1 MSDLP
6 MVLTP
11 IDAESALVVVVDDDA
26 AARVSLERLLTVAGY
41 AVRSFESGL
50 AFLEAPDVPRAAC
63 VVTDLQMPLVSGLDL
78 QKALAARGIV
88 VPTVFVTG
96 FGTVPTSVQAMRE
109 GAVDFLEKP
118 ADPGALLDA
127 VERAVARGRTL
138 SARAGQAAE
147 VRARLEQLTPR
158 ERQVFEG
165 VVQGLPNKQIA
176 AQLGIAL
183 KTVKVHRGRVMQ
195 KMAAQSV
202 ADLVR
207 FAEALSGD

>member
-1 MSDLP
+1 MAGP
-6 MVLTP
+6 QP
-11 IDAESALVVVVDDDA
+11 GLVAVVDDDD
-26 AARVSLERLLTVAGY
+26 AARVSLVRLLEVSG
-41 AVRSFESGL
+41 FEAQAFDSGS
-50 AFLEAPDVPRAAC
+50 AFLEAADVGRVSC
-63 VVTDLQMPLVSGLDL
+63 VVTDLQMPGLSGLDL
-78 QKALAARGIV
+78 QKAMATRGIV
-88 VPTVFVTG
+88 VPMVFVTG
-96 FGTVPTSVQAMRE
+96 FGTVASGVQAMRD

-118 ADPGALLDA
+118 ADPGALLEA
-127 VERAVARGRTL
+127 VERAVARRQEMT
-138 SARAGQAAE
+138 ARAGQSA
-147 VRARLEQLTPR
+147 VLRQRLETLTGR

-207 FAEALSGD
+207 FAEALAQ

>member
-1 MSDLP
+1 MGEVGQATQP
-6 MVLTP
+6 M
-11 IDAESALVVVVDDDA
+11 VVVVDDDD
-26 AARVSLERLLTVAGY
+26 AARISLVRLLEVAGY
-41 AVRSFESGL
+41 EARDFDSGVS
-50 AFLEAPDVPRAAC
+50 FLESADVTAVSC
-63 VVTDLQMPLVSGLDL
+63 VVTDLQMPGVSGLEL
-78 QKALAARGIV
+78 QKALAARGVIM
-88 VPTVFVTG
+88 PMVFVTG
-96 FGTVPTSVQAMRE
+96 FGTVSASVQAMRD

-127 VERAVARGRTL
+127 VERAVATRE
-138 SARAGQAAE
+138 SQAARAGAAAE
-147 VRARLEQLTPR
+147 VQRRVALLTAR

-195 KMAAQSV
+195 KMEADSV

-207 FAEALSGD
+207 FAEMLGG

>member
-1 MSDLP
+1 MP
-6 MVLTP
+6 RV
-11 IDAESALVVVVDDDA
+11 AVVDDDD
-26 AARVSLERLLTVAGY
+26 AARISLVRLLEVAGY
-41 AVRSFESGL
+41 DARDFDSGSR
-50 AFLEAPDVPRAAC
+50 FLESAELTELSC
-63 VVTDLQMPLVSGLDL
+63 VVTDLQMPGVSGLDL
-78 QKALAARGIV
+78 QKALVGRGV
-88 VPTVFVTG
+88 LVPMVFVTG
-96 FGTVPTSVQAMRE
+96 FGTVSTSVQAMRD

-127 VERAVARGRTL
+127 VERAIAKRDIL
-138 SARAGQAAE
+138 AARAGAAAE
-147 VRARLEQLTPR
+147 VQRRVALLTAR

-195 KMAAQSV
+195 KMEADSV

-207 FAEALSGD
+207 FAETLGL

>member
-1 MSDLP
+1 
-6 MVLTP
+6 MVEAMVSP
-11 IDAESALVVVVDDDA
+11 PVVAVVDDDD
-26 AARVSLERLLTVAGY
+26 AARISLVRLLEVSGY
-41 AVRSFESGL
+41 ATRAYDSGSALLESADTG
-50 AFLEAPDVPRAAC
+50 VVSC
-63 VVTDLQMPLVSGLDL
+63 VVTDLAMPGVSGLEL
-78 QKALAARGIV
+78 QKALRARGVV
-88 VPTVFVTG
+88 VPMVFVTG
-96 FGTVPTSVQAMRE
+96 FGTVSTSVQAMRD

-127 VERAVARGRTL
+127 VERAVEQRAVL
-138 SARAGQAAE
+138 SARADAAAA
-147 VRARLEQLTPR
+147 VQRRMALLTAR

-195 KMAAQSV
+195 KMEADSV

-207 FAEALSGD
+207 FAETLGL